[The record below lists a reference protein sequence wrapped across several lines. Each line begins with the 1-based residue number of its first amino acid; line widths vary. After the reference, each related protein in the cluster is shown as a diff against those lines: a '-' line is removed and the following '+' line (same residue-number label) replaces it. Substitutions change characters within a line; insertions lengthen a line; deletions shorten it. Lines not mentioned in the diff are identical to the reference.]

1 MSGFRDVSSVCA
13 EIQRHLRA
21 QAPHSVVLGP
31 VLELAACAQPQGPS
45 DAARL
50 VEQLAATF
58 SSYLNNWASLAHG
71 RAVAAFAR
79 AIGALPPHAS
89 LAVLLKSLRQ
99 SATVDGSLAL
109 VQLISDAFTPVL
121 LDGAFSA
128 LRAEGASACA
138 SAEDIFRLVV
148 NVPSA
153 AAAVLKQQTPSW
165 LDSDVF
171 VPAFITA
178 ALIKLAAADALLLDV
193 VLSQSCVHGY
203 MRPALAAIDAI
214 TEEGSDI
221 AQSMQGAVAAMKLPV
236 LLRVIDHTVQCCR
249 YRRAHRAVLGAVLRL
264 PASHAAV
271 GYVSTDVWRQRS
283 LTHNAACAL
292 VDLLLSVCID
302 FGQQPLQTALHCL
315 SDMFSRDAFAN
326 SGHEC
331 HHFAVCAALR
341 RMLMVP
347 NPKMLASGIMPLL
360 FNGISGHLK
369 CLVDGTRRRGMWVAE
384 AIAPL
389 LSAQGSE
396 QLQLLSAE
404 ERAQLQK
411 QLETEEDHPDVPV
424 LFHMA
429 RDVEVAP
436 RAPQSRSVKS
446 LAGAADCAAST
457 PDAASSGMI
466 GISIS
471 DDGWGS
477 DSDDGR
483 SSALGAGDSDED
495 EVARYDLPT
504 EAQDK
509 TWRSLEEGVQL
520 LLHEDASKVEQA
532 LRAAARSIRC
542 SRQMVPEFSDRLWK
556 ALQHARAKF
565 DEDALSVCALSAMS
579 QVCCAQRASAPP
591 SLGLKPTFVTRPSL
605 SYFRLL
611 SEILWA
617 AVRWSLKISGA
628 ANAASGARSSC
639 TVPFHCI
646 PSHAARSQRL
656 CALDVLVAACEAIRG
671 SPSPAPAAEPLLPDA
686 RAAAAGVTKW
696 RSKKLNVVNSAPK
709 SNRFGV
715 IGANRC

>member
-1 MSGFRDVSSVCA
+1 M
-13 EIQRHLRA
+13 H
-21 QAPHSVVLGP
+21 
-31 VLELAACAQPQGPS
+31 
-45 DAARL
+45 
-50 VEQLAATF
+50 
-58 SSYLNNWASLAHG
+58 
-71 RAVAAFAR
+71 AVAAFAS

-109 VQLISDAFTPVL
+109 VQLVSDAFTPVS

-128 LRAEGASACA
+128 LKAAGDAACA

-148 NVPSA
+148 NAPSA

-193 VLSQSCVHGY
+193 VLSQSCVHGF
-203 MRPALAAIDAI
+203 MRHALAAIDAI
-214 TEEGSDI
+214 IEEGSDM
-221 AQSMQGAVAAMKLPV
+221 AQSLQGAVAAMKLPV
-236 LLRVIDHTVQCCR
+236 LLRVIDHAVQCCH
-249 YRRAHRAVLGAVLRL
+249 YRRAHRAVLGAALRL
-264 PASHAAV
+264 HASHAAV
-271 GYVSTDVWRQRS
+271 SYLCTDVWRQRS

-292 VDLLLSVCID
+292 VDLLLSVCSD
-302 FGQQPLQTALHCL
+302 FGQQPLQTVLHCL
-315 SDMFSRDAFAN
+315 SDMFARDAFAN
-326 SGHEC
+326 SGHEL

-369 CLVDGTRRRGMWVAE
+369 CLVDGARRRGMWVAE

-396 QLQLLSAE
+396 QLQLLNAE

-411 QLETEEDHPDVPV
+411 QLETEDAHPAVPV

-429 RDVEVAP
+429 RDVALAP
-436 RAPQSRSVKS
+436 RAPQSRSVKP
-446 LAGAADCAAST
+446 LAGAADGAAST
-457 PDAASSGMI
+457 PDMAGSGMI

-477 DSDDGR
+477 GSDDGR
-483 SSALGAGDSDED
+483 SSRESSALGAGDSDED

-509 TWRSLEEGVQL
+509 TWRSLEEGVEL

-542 SRQMVPEFSDRLWK
+542 SRQMVSEFSDRLWK

-579 QVCCAQRASAPP
+579 QVR
-591 SLGLKPTFVTRPSL
+591 
-605 SYFRLL
+605 
-611 SEILWA
+611 
-617 AVRWSLKISGA
+617 
-628 ANAASGARSSC
+628 
-639 TVPFHCI
+639 
-646 PSHAARSQRL
+646 
-656 CALDVLVAACEAIRG
+656 
-671 SPSPAPAAEPLLPDA
+671 
-686 RAAAAGVTKW
+686 
-696 RSKKLNVVNSAPK
+696 
-709 SNRFGV
+709 
-715 IGANRC
+715 